1 MHFFECLH
9 PIGLTLGL
17 VEEPQSFKIFF
28 AKHNLSSFKFST
40 KVWERDMLVNTPIL
54 EAYLHKFS
62 TCVLANIKS
71 FMFQS
76 LLILFSVSIAVKF
89 HLEHST
95 TQTIYT
101 CRILL
106 IFLLII
112 PLLHYPFLYNIANKA
127 F

>member
-1 MHFFECLH
+1 MEFFILYLH
-9 PIGLTLGL
+9 NKYLVAILIPKSSIKFEYIPYHKISLLFLT
-17 VEEPQSFKIFF
+17 IWY
-28 AKHNLSSFKFST
+28 HRSSTRKYCSR
-40 KVWERDMLVNTPIL
+40 VG
-54 EAYLHKFS
+54 LHKFS